1 MLISIFAIILGILT
15 VLMCIQESAKR
26 KISFS
31 VALLYCMALTPILGY
46 IIILHRPLRN
56 PLSCESCGSEL
67 NEASYCQTCESQKSG
82 VLNTHVDKHLAD

>member
-67 NEASYCQTCESQKSG
+67 NEASYCQTCEKSG